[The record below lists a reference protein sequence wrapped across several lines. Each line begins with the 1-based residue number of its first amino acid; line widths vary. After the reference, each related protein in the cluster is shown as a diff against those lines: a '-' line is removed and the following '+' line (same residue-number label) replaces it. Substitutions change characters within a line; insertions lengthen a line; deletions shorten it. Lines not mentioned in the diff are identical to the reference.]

1 MFESFGD
8 FFWTFMA
15 MSGFMFWICLAGFV
29 MLVIKRNRAK
39 RKGGIYEF

>member
-15 MSGFMFWICLAGFV
+15 MSGFMFWICFVGFV
-29 MLVIKRNRAK
+29 VLIVKRRRNKQR
-39 RKGGIYEF
+39 GIYEL

>member
-15 MSGFMFWICLAGFV
+15 MSGFMFWICVAIFV
-29 MLVIKRNRAK
+29 ALVIKRQRNK
-39 RKGGIYEF
+39 RRGIYEL

>member
-15 MSGFMFWICLAGFV
+15 MSGFMFWICFAVFGA
-29 MLVIKRNRAK
+29 MVIRRNRAK
-39 RKGGIYEF
+39 RKGYYV

>member
-15 MSGFMFWICLAGFV
+15 MSGFMFWICFV
-29 MLVIKRNRAK
+29 AFVVMVIKRK
-39 RKGGIYEF
+39 RNKQRGIYEL

>member
-15 MSGFMFWICLAGFV
+15 MSGFMFWICVVIFV
-29 MLVIKRNRAK
+29 FLVVRRRREK
-39 RKGGIYEF
+39 KGAIYEL

>member
-15 MSGFMFWICLAGFV
+15 MSGFMFWICFVGFV
-29 MLVIKRNRAK
+29 MLIIKRR
-39 RKGGIYEF
+39 RKNKGSIYEF

>member
-15 MSGFMFWICLAGFV
+15 MSGFMFWLFFLAFV
-29 MLVIKRNRAK
+29 VMVIKRR
-39 RKGGIYEF
+39 RKNKGRVYEL

>member
-15 MSGFMFWICLAGFV
+15 MSGFMFWISFAAFLV
-29 MLVIKRNRAK
+29 MVIKRRRNR
-39 RKGGIYEF
+39 RRGFYEL

>member
-15 MSGFMFWICLAGFV
+15 MSGFMYWCCLAIFV
-29 MLVIKRNRAK
+29 GMVIKRNREKK
-39 RKGGIYEF
+39 RRIFYE

>member
-15 MSGFMFWICLAGFV
+15 MSGFMFWICFVGFV
-29 MLVIKRNRAK
+29 MLIIKRK
-39 RKGGIYEF
+39 RNKQGGVYEL

>member
-15 MSGFMFWICLAGFV
+15 MSGFMFWICVLIFVSLVVKRRRDKQRGF
-29 MLVIKRNRAK
+29 
-39 RKGGIYEF
+39 YEL